1 MKKHGFLLAVATI
14 CGGLAVYESIK
25 TAKKEQLDADDKK
38 VAEMISRVED
48 QIPVTEPIIDDLRM
62 SSEDRKNYRIA
73 IIAGL
78 VAGGVFLL
86 RDMKMY
92 TEIANAKG
100 ANLRLTEE
108 LNEARFTEVQNKIE
122 IAVLKEMLVG
132 KGRQ

>member
-25 TAKKEQLDADDKK
+25 TAKKEQLEADDKK
-38 VAEMISRVED
+38 VAKMISRVED
-48 QIPVTEPIIDDLRM
+48 QIPVTEPIIDDLMM

-78 VAGGVFLL
+78 VAGGAFLL

-92 TEIANAKG
+92 GEITNAKG

-108 LNEARFTEVQNKIE
+108 LNEVTLKSIQNDIQ
-122 IAVLKEMLVG
+122 IAVLKEMLMER
-132 KGRQ
+132 GRQ